1 MEVLNRIAETL
12 KLFEENIRINPY
24 KLLFPSGFLDKTP
37 EVQMKKKEG
46 PHVFKK

>member
-12 KLFEENIRINPY
+12 KLFEENIHINPY

-37 EVQMKKKEG
+37 EVQTTKE
-46 PHVFKK
+46 KLNK